1 MGKLRFAAML
11 GKTLG
16 YVSFGLTQTLR
27 FTGSIAR
34 KISDLVQNKAQFN
47 ITVIDKN
54 GAVIKEYTAVTQVK
68 VNEVMTAMHH
78 LHDNYKVTIE
88 DYDVTLQE
96 PS

>member
-11 GKTLG
+11 GKTMG
-16 YVSFGLTQTLR
+16 YISFGVTQTLR
-27 FTGSIAR
+27 LSNKAAK
-34 KISDLVQNKAQFN
+34 KISALVQNKTQYN

-54 GAVIKEYTAVTQVK
+54 GAIIKEYTAVTQVK

-88 DYDVTLQE
+88 EYDVTIQE

>member
-11 GKTLG
+11 GKTMG
-16 YVSFGLTQTLR
+16 YISFGVTQTLR
-27 FTGSIAR
+27 LGNKAAK
-34 KISDLVQNKAQFN
+34 KISALVQNKTQYN

-54 GAVIKEYTAVTQVK
+54 GAIIKEYTAVTQVK